1 MKNIEYAPD
10 CHCLPPRLAALYVR
24 PGCLRAGF
32 CQRGGRC
39 HQPLT
44 STETAIMRLTS
55 KRGGGFVASAAALL
69 AGALLALPSGAA
81 GGPSSMEG
89 FRPRIEAALE
99 QYMSGAELMDCAYPN
114 KRRWWQSLSA
124 EGIEVVSTRN
134 SPALFRAVRECMKL
148 TEIEFG
154 DVEASKAALTEFL
167 VMRNAAESAAGTP
180 RTESHAEKVM
190 RVQREQREQ
199 ESRSP
204 PPPP

>member
-1 MKNIEYAPD
+1 
-10 CHCLPPRLAALYVR
+10 
-24 PGCLRAGF
+24 
-32 CQRGGRC
+32 
-39 HQPLT
+39 
-44 STETAIMRLTS
+44 
-55 KRGGGFVASAAALL
+55 
-69 AGALLALPSGAA
+69 
-81 GGPSSMEG
+81 MEG

-99 QYMSGAELMDCAYPN
+99 RYMSGAELMDCAYPN

-204 PPPP
+204 PPPPPPPPPRIDEEGEECREGWRGDDCDRCAPGFGGERCSRLASVDENDCMPGWAGEDCDECAPGFGGELCEPLAVVD